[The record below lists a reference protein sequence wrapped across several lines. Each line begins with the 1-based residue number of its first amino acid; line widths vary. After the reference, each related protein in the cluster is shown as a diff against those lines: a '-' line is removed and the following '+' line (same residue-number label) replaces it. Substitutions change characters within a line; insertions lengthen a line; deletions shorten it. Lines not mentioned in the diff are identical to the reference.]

1 MGKISKLLKRKDVG
15 SMGIGALIIFIA
27 MVLVAGIAASVL
39 VQVANTLQMQALY
52 TGYETIDEVATGIG
66 VVDIEGHVA
75 NNSEDGI
82 DKITISVRA
91 RAGSADIDLSET
103 IIEIANNET
112 KMVLRWDNDSI
123 ALTPNSTG
131 IFNTTTDAGADTNN
145 SLWPSTANEFGILV
159 IEDADGSCKLTTPII
174 NKGDLVMLCINT
186 SQAFAPGLPPRMD
199 IWGAVIPE
207 IGSWGIISFRT
218 PPTYNDKVYDLQ

>member
-15 SMGIGALIIFIA
+15 SIGIGALIIFIA

-75 NNSEDGI
+75 NDSEDGI
-82 DKITISVRA
+82 DMITLSVRS

-112 KMVLRWDNDSI
+112 KMILRWDNDSI

-131 IFNTTTDAGADTNN
+131 IFNTTTGAGATNN
-145 SLWPSTANEFGILV
+145 SVWPSAANEFGIIV

-186 SQAFAPGLPPRMD
+186 SASFSPGLAVRTD
-199 IWGAVIPE
+199 IWGNVIPE
-207 IGSWGIISFRT
+207 VGSWGIISFRT
-218 PPTYNDKVYDLQ
+218 PSTYNDKVYDLM